1 MFHLAANFVAIG
13 QTVDTDVPA
22 KTDQVL
28 QIQNSHFVL
37 SKPMQIMAAYASSA
51 TLTRTKLK
59 FPSINQYGGTWL
71 RPVNATLLPFTDP
84 NVADYR
90 QIPFTVP
97 AQEELQY
104 ASTSGLACGTENHY
118 VLTWLQD
125 SFVPAPQGQIYTLRA
140 TSTTAGVAS
149 TWTDI
154 TVTYDN
160 QLPSGR
166 YAVVGSNVHSTT
178 GVAHRMIFDDQ
189 LWRPG
194 TLSFA
199 TTGLRNHPMF
209 EKGRLG
215 VWGYFTTI
223 SLPRFQI
230 LDNATGNSHTIYLDC
245 VRVA

>member
-13 QTVDTDVPA
+13 QTADTDVPA

-28 QIQNSHFVL
+28 QVQNSHFVL
-37 SKPMQIMAAYASSA
+37 SKPLSLLGVYASSA

-59 FPSINQYGGTWL
+59 FPSINQYGGTWI
-71 RPVNATLLPFTDP
+71 RPTNATLLPVTDP
-84 NVADYR
+84 NMADYR

-118 VLTWLQD
+118 VLSVLQD
-125 SFVPAPQGQIYTLRA
+125 TFVPAPQGQIYTIRG

-154 TVTYDN
+154 TVTWDQ

-166 YAVVGSNVHSTT
+166 YAVVGSQVHSTT
-178 GVAHRMIFDDQ
+178 GVAHRLIFDDQ
-189 LWRPG
+189 IWRPG
-194 TLSFA
+194 GLSLA
-199 TTGLRNHPMF
+199 TAGLRTHAMF
-209 EKGRLG
+209 EKGKLG

-223 SLPRFQI
+223 SLPRMQI